1 MRPRSARPKTP
12 LSMRLRAKPRASSIA
27 DEVAMPVTA
36 RGSAM
41 MTRYEAMSAHQSLEA
56 GMPQLASRRCAAV
69 GDLGPQVRR
78 ERLLFRGDRR
88 ARRMRRAPDALP
100 GSARFRFAGGG
111 TSDRGWARPCGS
123 DHQLASAIAAA
134 RAGRAGN
141 RGPPIRSS
149 NRLKRRSLRRSRK
162 PRSSVET
169 PTMQMHHP
177 VLEIA
182 FWTTQTGAP
191 YGPNGGR
198 SAFHVVRRRVA
209 SR

>member
-1 MRPRSARPKTP
+1 MVAQVGVAAGEHALVAIIAGEDQPLGVPQIADLDQRLDVTDQAWKAWTRGLRCDGPYREVVRRSALILK
-12 LSMRLRAKPRASSIA
+12 L
-27 DEVAMPVTA
+27 
-36 RGSAM
+36 
-41 MTRYEAMSAHQSLEA
+41 
-56 GMPQLASRRCAAV
+56 
-69 GDLGPQVRR
+69 
-78 ERLLFRGDRR
+78 LLFSPTGV
-88 ARRMRRAPDALP
+88 
-100 GSARFRFAGGG
+100 
-111 TSDRGWARPCGS
+111 
-123 DHQLASAIAAA
+123 IAAA
-134 RAGRAGN
+134 ATTSLPSGSAATRTGITATLEYVT
-141 RGPPIRSS
+141 PPKCSVPTDFAVSS

-182 FWTTQTGAP
+182 FRTTQTGAP